1 MTLDRSIAFIF
12 LVLCI
17 VYSYTAFVSMEA
29 SLLPFERNMSFL
41 PNTMPK
47 WLGILGAISAL
58 VVIFTTGPEN
68 AHQPGEG
75 DIDFRRLGDY
85 KIGQA
90 LMLIGAMIAYALLL
104 RSFGFIA
111 STALFLIG
119 GSVILGERKWQVMIP
134 VSLFA
139 TFFIWYLVQ
148 EVLGIFL
155 RPWPFFLG

>member
-12 LVLCI
+12 LIICI

-47 WLGILGAISAL
+47 WLGVLGIISAL
-58 VVIFTTGPEN
+58 VVVINSGPKN
-68 AHQPGEG
+68 IKDPGEG
-75 DIDFRRLGDY
+75 DINYRRLGDY
-85 KIGQA
+85 KLGQA
-90 LMLIGAMIAYALLL
+90 LLLIGAMVAYALLL
-104 RSFGFIA
+104 RSLGFIG

-119 GSVILGERKWQVMIP
+119 GSFILGERKWHIMVP
-134 VSLFA
+134 VSLAA

>member
-12 LVLCI
+12 LILCI
-17 VYSYTAFVSMEA
+17 VYSYTAFISMEA

-47 WLGILGAISAL
+47 WLGVLGILCSL
-58 VVIFTTGPEN
+58 VVIFNTGPEH
-68 AHQPGEG
+68 AHKPGDG
-75 DIDFRRLGDY
+75 DINYRRLGDY

-90 LMLIGAMIAYALLL
+90 LMLIGAMLAYALLL
-104 RSFGFIA
+104 RTLGFLA
-111 STALFLIG
+111 ATSLFLAG
-119 GSVILGERKWQVMIP
+119 GSAILGERNLKLMIP
-134 VSLFA
+134 ISIA
-139 TFFIWYLVQ
+139 AAFFIWYLVQ